1 MEAQDMTERNEPDK
15 TDIPPSVAMLQMISG
30 FWISRAIYIAAKLG
44 IADHL
49 RNGYKTA
56 DELAAATGTHA
67 PSLYRVLRALASVGV
82 FGEDARMGFTLT
94 PLAETLRT
102 DAPGSLRAFAT
113 VELGEEHYPAWGE
126 LLHSVKTGEIA
137 FDRAF
142 GMPVWKFFEQ
152 NPQNAKTFNDAM
164 TGMTLAVNDAV
175 LSNYDFR
182 SITKIVDVG
191 GGHGSLIASILK
203 ANPQMKGVLFDAPSV
218 AEGAQTRI
226 EAEGIADRCEVV
238 SGDFFQSVPAGGDA
252 YILKWII
259 HDWNDERSI
268 TILRNCYRAM
278 TENGKLLLVEAVV
291 PRGSEPHFSKF
302 IDLNMLVMTGGRERT
317 EDEYRILLEASG
329 FKLTSTIQTESP
341 MSVLEGERL

>member
-1 MEAQDMTERNEPDK
+1 MSERNEPDK
-15 TDIPPSVAMLQMISG
+15 ADVPPSVAMLQMISG
-30 FWISRAIYIAAKLG
+30 FWISRAIYIVAKLG
-44 IADHL
+44 LADHL
-49 RNGYKTA
+49 RDGHKTT

-82 FGEDARMGFTLT
+82 FVEDEKRGFTLT
-94 PLAETLRT
+94 PLSETLRT

-152 NPQNAKTFNDAM
+152 NPDNAKTFNDAM

-175 LSNYDFR
+175 LSSYDFS
-182 SITKIVDVG
+182 SISKIVDVG
-191 GGHGSLIASILK
+191 GGHGSLIASILR

-218 AEGAQTRI
+218 AEGAQSRL
-226 EAEGIADRCEVV
+226 EVEGVADRCEVV
-238 SGDFFQSVPAGGDA
+238 AGDFFQSVPNDGDA

-259 HDWNDERSI
+259 HDWDDERSI
-268 TILRNCYRAM
+268 TILRNCHRAM

-317 EDEYRILLEASG
+317 ENEYRMLLEASG
-329 FKLTSTIQTESP
+329 FKLTRIIPTESP

>member
-1 MEAQDMTERNEPDK
+1 
-15 TDIPPSVAMLQMISG
+15 MISG
-30 FWISRAIYIAAKLG
+30 FWISRAIYIVAKLG
-44 IADHL
+44 LADHL
-49 RNGYKTA
+49 RDGHKTT

-82 FGEDARMGFTLT
+82 FVEDEKRGFTLT
-94 PLAETLRT
+94 PLSETLRT

-152 NPQNAKTFNDAM
+152 NPDNAKTFNDAM

-175 LSNYDFR
+175 LSSYDFS
-182 SITKIVDVG
+182 SISKIVDVG
-191 GGHGSLIASILK
+191 GGHGSLIASILR

-218 AEGAQTRI
+218 AEGVQSRL
-226 EAEGIADRCEVV
+226 EVEGVADRCEVV
-238 SGDFFQSVPAGGDA
+238 AGDFFQSVPNDGDA

-259 HDWNDERSI
+259 HDWDDERSI
-268 TILRNCYRAM
+268 TILRNCHRAM

-317 EDEYRILLEASG
+317 ENEYRMLLEASA
-329 FKLTSTIQTESP
+329 FKLTRIIPTESP
-341 MSVLEGERL
+341 MSVIEGERL

>member
-1 MEAQDMTERNEPDK
+1 MTEQNEPEK
-15 TDIPPSVAMLQMISG
+15 GVPPSVAMLQMISG
-30 FWISRAIYIAAKLG
+30 FWISRAIYIVAKLG
-44 IADHL
+44 LADHL
-49 RNGYKTA
+49 RDGHKTA
-56 DELAAATGTHA
+56 DELAAVTGTHA

-82 FGEDARMGFTLT
+82 FAEDAKRAFALT
-94 PLAETLRT
+94 PLSETLCT

-137 FDRAF
+137 FDHAF

-152 NPQNAKTFNDAM
+152 NPENAKTFNDAM

-175 LSNYDFR
+175 LNSYDLS
-182 SITKIVDVG
+182 SISKIVDVG

-218 AEGAQTRI
+218 AEGAQSRI
-226 EAEGIADRCEVV
+226 EVEGIADRCEVV
-238 SGDFFQSVPAGGDA
+238 AGDFFQSVPGGGDA

-259 HDWNDERSI
+259 HDWDDERSN
-268 TILRNCYRAM
+268 TILRNCHRAM

-317 EDEYRILLEASG
+317 ENEYRMLLETSG
-329 FKLTSTIQTESP
+329 FKLTSIIPTESP
-341 MSVLEGERL
+341 MSVIEGERL

>member
-1 MEAQDMTERNEPDK
+1 MTERNQTGSADV
-15 TDIPPSVAMLQMISG
+15 PPPVAMLQMISG

-49 RNGYKTA
+49 RDGHRTI
-56 DELAAATGTHA
+56 DELATATGTHS
-67 PSLYRVLRALASVGV
+67 PSLYRVMRALASVGV
-82 FGEDARMGFTLT
+82 FTEDEKIGFALT

-102 DAPGSLRAFAT
+102 DVPGSLRAFAT

-152 NPQNAKTFNDAM
+152 NPENAETFNDAM

-175 LSNYDFR
+175 LSRYDF
-182 SITKIVDVG
+182 SYISKIVDVG
-191 GGHGSLIASILK
+191 GGHGSLIGSILK
-203 ANPQMKGVLFDAPSV
+203 ANPQMSGVLFDAPSV
-218 AEGAQTRI
+218 AEGAHSRI
-226 EAEGIADRCEVV
+226 EVEGIANRCEVV
-238 SGDFFQSVPAGGDA
+238 AGDFFQSVPGGGDA

-259 HDWNDERSI
+259 HDWDDERSI
-268 TILRNCYRAM
+268 TILKNCHRAM
-278 TENGKLLLVEAVV
+278 TGNGKLLLVEAIV

-317 EDEYRILLEASG
+317 ENEYRTLLEASG
-329 FKLTSTIQTESP
+329 FNLTGIIPTESP
-341 MSVLEGERL
+341 MSVIECERL

>member
-1 MEAQDMTERNEPDK
+1 MTERNQPSNADV
-15 TDIPPSVAMLQMISG
+15 PPPVAMLQMISG
-30 FWISRAIYIAAKLG
+30 FWISRAIYVAAKLG

-49 RNGYKTA
+49 RDGHRTV

-82 FGEDARMGFTLT
+82 FTEDEKRGFALT

-102 DAPGSLRAFAT
+102 DVPGSLRAFAT

-126 LLHSVKTGEIA
+126 LLHSVRTGEIA

-152 NPQNAKTFNDAM
+152 NPENAKTFNDAM
-164 TGMTLAVNDAV
+164 TGWTLAVNDAV
-175 LSNYDFR
+175 LSSYDFS
-182 SITKIVDVG
+182 SISKIVDVG

-203 ANPQMKGVLFDAPSV
+203 ANPQMRGVLFDAPPV
-218 AEGAQTRI
+218 IEGARHRI
-226 EAEGIADRCEVV
+226 GDEGIAERCEAVA
-238 SGDFFQSVPAGGDA
+238 GDFFESVPSGGDA

-259 HDWNDERSI
+259 HDWDDERSV
-268 TILRNCYRAM
+268 TILKNCHRAM
-278 TENGKLLLVEAVV
+278 AENGRLLLVEAVV
-291 PRGSEPHFSKF
+291 PHGSEPHFSKF

-317 EDEYRILLEASG
+317 DDEYRTLLEASG
-329 FKLTSTIQTESP
+329 FRRTRIIPTESA
-341 MSVLEGERL
+341 MSIIEGERE

>member
-1 MEAQDMTERNEPDK
+1 MTERNQPGN
-15 TDIPPSVAMLQMISG
+15 TGVPPPVAMLQMISG

-44 IADHL
+44 IADLL
-49 RNGYKTA
+49 RDGHRTI

-67 PSLYRVLRALASVGV
+67 PSLYRVMRALASVGV
-82 FGEDARMGFTLT
+82 FTEAEKTGFTLT

-152 NPQNAKTFNDAM
+152 NPENAKTFNDAM

-175 LSNYDFR
+175 LSSYDFS
-182 SITKIVDVG
+182 SISEIVDVG

-203 ANPQMKGVLFDAPSV
+203 SNPPMRGVLFDAPPV
-218 AEGAQTRI
+218 IEGARRRI
-226 EAEGIADRCEVV
+226 GAEGIAERCEAIA
-238 SGDFFQSVPAGGDA
+238 GDFFESVPSGGYA

-259 HDWNDERSI
+259 HDWDDERSV
-268 TILRNCYRAM
+268 TILKNCHRAM
-278 TENGKLLLVEAVV
+278 AENGRLLLVEAVV
-291 PRGSEPHFSKF
+291 PDGSEPHFSKF

-317 EDEYRILLEASG
+317 EDEYRTLFEASG
-329 FKLTSTIQTESP
+329 FRLTRIIPTESP
-341 MSVLEGERL
+341 MSIIEGERK

>member
-1 MEAQDMTERNEPDK
+1 MTERNELDMGDVPQS
-15 TDIPPSVAMLQMISG
+15 IAMLRMISG

-49 RNGYKTA
+49 RDGHKTA
-56 DELAAATGTHA
+56 EELAAATGTHA
-67 PSLYRVLRALASVGV
+67 SSLYRVLRALASVGV
-82 FGEDARMGFTLT
+82 FVEDETKGFTLT

-142 GMPVWKFFEQ
+142 DMPVWNFFEQ
-152 NPQNAKTFNDAM
+152 NPENAKTFNDAM

-175 LSNYDFR
+175 LSSYDFS
-182 SITKIVDVG
+182 SISKIVDVG

-218 AEGAQTRI
+218 IEGARSRI
-226 EAEGIADRCEVV
+226 EAEGITDHCELAA
-238 SGDFFQSVPAGGDA
+238 GDFFQSVPGGGDA

-259 HDWNDERSI
+259 HDWDDERSI
-268 TILRNCYRAM
+268 TILRNCHRAM

-317 EDEYRILLEASG
+317 ENEYRMLLEATG
-329 FKLTSTIQTESP
+329 FKLTRIIATESP
-341 MSVLEGERL
+341 MSVIEGERL

>member
-1 MEAQDMTERNEPDK
+1 MTEQNEPEK
-15 TDIPPSVAMLQMISG
+15 GVPPSVAMLQMISG
-30 FWISRAIYIAAKLG
+30 FWISRAIYIVAKLG
-44 IADHL
+44 LADHL
-49 RNGYKTA
+49 RDGHKTA
-56 DELAAATGTHA
+56 DELAAVTGTHA

-82 FGEDARMGFTLT
+82 FAEDAKRAFALT
-94 PLAETLRT
+94 PLSETLCT

-137 FDRAF
+137 FDHAF

-152 NPQNAKTFNDAM
+152 NPENAKTFNDAM

-175 LSNYDFR
+175 LNSYDLS
-182 SITKIVDVG
+182 SISKIVDVG

-218 AEGAQTRI
+218 AEGAQGRI
-226 EAEGIADRCEVV
+226 EVEGIADRCEVV
-238 SGDFFQSVPAGGDA
+238 AGDFFQSVPGGGDA

-259 HDWNDERSI
+259 HDWDDERSN
-268 TILRNCYRAM
+268 TILRNCHRAM

-317 EDEYRILLEASG
+317 ENEYRMLLETSG
-329 FKLTSTIQTESP
+329 FKLTSIIPTESP
-341 MSVLEGERL
+341 MSVIEGERL